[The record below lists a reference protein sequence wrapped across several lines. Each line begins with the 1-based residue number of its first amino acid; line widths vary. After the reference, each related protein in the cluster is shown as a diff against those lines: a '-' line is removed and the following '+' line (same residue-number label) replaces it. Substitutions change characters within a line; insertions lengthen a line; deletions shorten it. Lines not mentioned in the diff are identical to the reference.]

1 MDNTL
6 EKQNEMIMK
15 LLHYFITVKNYN
27 PIILQGAENEI
38 WLENMESEY
47 KIVRIVSSHI
57 HNNEQLSFDIFKT
70 KRVVKKIKK
79 QTLSFNINVLSIFTD
94 LGENVNLDKN
104 KNKHMVFVNLEDE
117 SDISKYDFIK
127 KSFPDIKNNLMVDE
141 KGIQLYIKL
150 TSDINKKNQKTNREV
165 EEVFREKNPI
175 ITRTL
180 IAINIV
186 LFLYMVLTSNE
197 ESFINSFAVY
207 GPFIRNGQYYR
218 LITGGFIHGGI
229 LHLLFNCYAL
239 YIIGTQAENYF
250 GKLKY
255 IISDFLSLVS
265 SSVLSML
272 FLGSEGLSV
281 GASGAIFGLMGAL
294 LYFGYYYRVYLG
306 NVLKSQILPLIIIN
320 LVIGFTPNSGIDN
333 AGHIGGLIGGL
344 LTTYAVGVKYKSK
357 VFEKVN
363 GWILLVIYLAFL
375 IYMTFSYAK

>member
-250 GKLKY
+250 G
-255 IISDFLSLVS
+255 
-265 SSVLSML
+265 
-272 FLGSEGLSV
+272 
-281 GASGAIFGLMGAL
+281 
-294 LYFGYYYRVYLG
+294 
-306 NVLKSQILPLIIIN
+306 N
-320 LVIGFTPNSGIDN
+320 
-333 AGHIGGLIGGL
+333 
-344 LTTYAVGVKYKSK
+344 
-357 VFEKVN
+357 
-363 GWILLVIYLAFL
+363 
-375 IYMTFSYAK
+375 

>member
-1 MDNTL
+1 M
-6 EKQNEMIMK
+6 
-15 LLHYFITVKNYN
+15 
-27 PIILQGAENEI
+27 
-38 WLENMESEY
+38 
-47 KIVRIVSSHI
+47 
-57 HNNEQLSFDIFKT
+57 
-70 KRVVKKIKK
+70 
-79 QTLSFNINVLSIFTD
+79 
-94 LGENVNLDKN
+94 GENVNLDKN

-255 IISDFLSLVS
+255 IIIYFMSLLS
-265 SSVLSML
+265 SSLLSML

>member
-255 IISDFLSLVS
+255 IIIYFMSLLS
-265 SSVLSML
+265 SSLLSML

-375 IYMTFSYAK
+375 IYMTFNYAK

>member
-255 IISDFLSLVS
+255 IIIYFMSLLS
-265 SSVLSML
+265 SSLLSML